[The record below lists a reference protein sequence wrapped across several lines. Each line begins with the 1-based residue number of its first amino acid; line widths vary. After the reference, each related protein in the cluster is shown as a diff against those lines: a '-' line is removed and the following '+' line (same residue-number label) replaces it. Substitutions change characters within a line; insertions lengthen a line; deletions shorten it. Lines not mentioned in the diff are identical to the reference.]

1 MGAALRG
8 QQHRRIL
15 VVDDSPE
22 IRDILLTAL
31 RRRFLVVD
39 QARDGAEA
47 IALLRENTYAVV
59 LLDLLMP
66 EVDGFAVL
74 DAIDHDAAHQ
84 PVVLVVTAADASV
97 TTRAAAR
104 KIHGIVKKPFDPME
118 VAQIVADCAEIRG
131 RGAFETMALATIVT
145 GAAMH
150 WLSQ

>member
-1 MGAALRG
+1 MGAVSGG

-15 VVDDSPE
+15 VVDDNDE

-47 IALLRENTYAVV
+47 IALLREHTYSVV

-66 EVDGFAVL
+66 NVDGFAVL
-74 DAIDHDAAHQ
+74 DAIDHDIPHP
-84 PVVLVVTAADASV
+84 PVVLVVTAADVGV
-97 TTRAAAR
+97 TKRAEAR
-104 KIHGIVKKPFDPME
+104 KIHGIIKKPFDPME
-118 VAQIVADCAEIRG
+118 VAQIVADCADIRG
-131 RGAFETMALATIVT
+131 RGTFETMALATIVT
-145 GAAMH
+145 GAALH